1 MAGAP
6 NAGAA
11 DGLANE
17 NPLLGADVAEA
28 DPNNDPPAGAA
39 APFVPAPNP
48 PPPKSDPPE
57 AVLLGDPKI
66 LVVGAA
72 AAAAGAPNGDA
83 VAVCEAPPNTEVPV

>member
-11 DGLANE
+11 EGLANE
-17 NPLLGADVAEA
+17 NPLLGAGAAEA

-48 PPPKSDPPE
+48 PPPNSDPPE

-66 LVVGAA
+66 FVVG

-83 VAVCEAPPNTEVPV
+83 VADCEAPPNAEVPV